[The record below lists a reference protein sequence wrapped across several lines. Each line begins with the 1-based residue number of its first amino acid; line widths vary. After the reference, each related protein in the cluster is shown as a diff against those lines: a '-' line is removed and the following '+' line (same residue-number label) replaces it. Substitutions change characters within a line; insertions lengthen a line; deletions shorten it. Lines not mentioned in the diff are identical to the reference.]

1 MLFSSIAMRGTKKAV
16 YLRFY
21 NPAQHKG
28 NKLQHKDMFKKR
40 VPTFI
45 SGDSLFY
52 NDWIKLNIDDR
63 VPFQNRPYKTNFHQ
77 KKYYPILMVLI
88 F

>member
-1 MLFSSIAMRGTKKAV
+1 MRGYKKVV

-21 NPAQHKG
+21 HPAQHG
-28 NKLQHKDMFKKR
+28 GMNYDMVTCSNKKR
-40 VPTFI
+40 VLTFI
-45 SGDSLFY
+45 SEDSSFINNL
-52 NDWIKLNIDDR
+52 IKLNINDR
-63 VPFQNRPYKTNFHQ
+63 VPFENRPYKTNFHQ